1 MWMSDK
7 EIAALATTIIE
18 QNKSID
24 KVCDKITSN
33 GYKFNG
39 KQVSLRKL
47 IYQYHIIK
55 GEDDATTD
63 DFLADC

>member
-7 EIAALATTIIE
+7 EIIALATMIIE
-18 QNKSID
+18 QDKSID
-24 KVCDKITSN
+24 KVCDKITQN
-33 GYKFNG
+33 GYKLNG

-55 GEDDATTD
+55 GDDGSTTE